1 MACTIWFNSIQLI
14 CYLLSFKGYL
24 YVLGIFQQFMVLS
37 LCPTTT
43 WTWSL
48 LISVNIIRVII
59 VCDVHTYSF
68 DLIVLLY
75 NDLCYFILPGG
86 HTLSH
91 INYYKSCKISFCRD
105 KIAGVCILHVLTALI
120 SYH

>member
-75 NDLCYFILPGG
+75 NDLLLYFAWWT
-86 HTLSH
+86 HF
-91 INYYKSCKISFCRD
+91 KS
-105 KIAGVCILHVLTALI
+105 
-120 SYH
+120 Y